1 MRIQINHQT
10 HYDYED
16 FTRYAIQRLYLT
28 PRDEP
33 GHRVLRWEL
42 KGDGEMRQQRD
53 AFGNIVTTLVTTKPS
68 KSISIS
74 VV

>member
-1 MRIQINHQT
+1 VKSDHVAFGEGNRYMRMQINHQT

-33 GHRVLRWEL
+33 GQRVLRWEL
-42 KGDGEMRQQRD
+42 KGDG
-53 AFGNIVTTLVTTKPS
+53 
-68 KSISIS
+68 
-74 VV
+74 